1 MNKSPDN
8 RTRPPNLVFI
18 DTSRPAVDETR
29 EVQASLGDQRPSLSP
44 KFFYDSRGSELFEAI
59 TELPEYYLTRAE
71 AEIFEQQL
79 EDIITT
85 LGPVDVVIEPGGG
98 SCSKVRVLLNPMQPR
113 AFVAIDIA
121 GDFLQ
126 QAASEVARDWPEL
139 EVTAIAAD
147 FTRSWDFT
155 DALPVGRR
163 LVFYP
168 GSTLGNFDPEAQASF
183 LGQLASVAGSDGGIL
198 LGVDL
203 HKDSNVL
210 HAAYNDASGLTAAFN
225 RNILRN
231 TNRIAGTD
239 FAPGE
244 WSHVALF
251 DEQESR
257 IEMHLEATADLV
269 VRWEGGERRFVAGER
284 IHTENSYKYT
294 LESFGALLHDAGM
307 QTVDVWTDPR
317 RYFAVFVAAPER

>member
-8 RTRPPNLVFI
+8 HTRPPNLVFI

-98 SCSKVRVLLNPMQPR
+98 SCSKVRGLLKPMQPR

-225 RNILRN
+225 RNMLNVVNAR
-231 TNRIAGTD
+231 TGAD
-239 FAPGE
+239 FRPDE
-244 WSHVALF
+244 WQHEARYNPTRR
-251 DEQESR
+251 R
-257 IEMHLEATADLV
+257 IEMDLV
-269 VRWEGGERRFVAGER
+269 ASSRQAVAVGGREFIFGSGDAIR
-284 IHTENSYKYT
+284 TEHSCKFT
-294 LESFGALLHDAGM
+294 LDDLQQLAASAQMVLSHHWLDSRGLFCLALLEPA
-307 QTVDVWTDPR
+307 
-317 RYFAVFVAAPER
+317 